1 MRESSS
7 STSSSKVST
16 YSRPSKKHRPRTKR
30 VLSPTDMYRTM
41 IADMDEQV
49 GRLLQALRDSG
60 ADRDT
65 LVVFTSDNGP
75 ERIDGVVGTT
85 AGLRGAKRELYE
97 GEYTRAFRTYG
108 NARDAE

>member
-1 MRESSS
+1 M
-7 STSSSKVST
+7 
-16 YSRPSKKHRPRTKR
+16 KR

-60 ADRDT
+60 VDRDT

-97 GEYTRAFRTYG
+97 GEYSTVRTLEHP
-108 NARDAE
+108 NAHDAERMQCTA